1 MYLIKAF
8 IDNQVVSY
16 IGIADDPTL
25 FLSSFFAFRSFN
37 NETTRQNFIDEYN
50 NNMFIDK
57 NVLIENNV
65 IKFTNKYVTDEYTT
79 IVNIYYNLNSNWLEF
94 YNYTKIFTSNNTIN
108 FHYIIEK
115 TQSSSLFSPLSFS
128 TIILLPLI
136 AIFRKKRKN
145 Q

>member
-50 NNMFIDK
+50 NSYQ
-57 NVLIENNV
+57 VELRSPSRIE
-65 IKFTNKYVTDEYTT
+65 IK
-79 IVNIYYNLNSNWLEF
+79 
-94 YNYTKIFTSNNTIN
+94 
-108 FHYIIEK
+108 
-115 TQSSSLFSPLSFS
+115 
-128 TIILLPLI
+128 
-136 AIFRKKRKN
+136 
-145 Q
+145 